1 MHFSSVCSKGW
12 NPDMGVVVVLRGE
25 EHLLPAPIT
34 LGEALHLLNLPPELY
49 LAVRNG
55 EMIGEDTLLEHG
67 DRVQL
72 VSVISGG

>member
-1 MHFSSVCSKGW
+1 MSVH
-12 NPDMGVVVVLRGE
+12 VILRGE
-25 EHLLPAPIT
+25 EHPLPAPIT
-34 LGEALHLLNLPPELY
+34 LADALHLLDLPPELY

-55 EMIGEDTLLEHG
+55 ELISEDTLLEDG

>member
-1 MHFSSVCSKGW
+1 MSVL
-12 NPDMGVVVVLRGE
+12 VILRDE
-25 EHLLPAPIT
+25 EHLLPAPLT
-34 LGEALHLLNLPPELY
+34 LAEALHLLDLPAELY

-55 EMIGEDTLLEHG
+55 EIISEDTLLEDG

>member
-1 MHFSSVCSKGW
+1 MAVI
-12 NPDMGVVVVLRGE
+12 VILRGE
-25 EHLLPAPIT
+25 EHLLPAPLT
-34 LGEALHLLNLPPELY
+34 LAEALRLLELPPELY

-55 EMIGEDTLLEHG
+55 ELISEDTLLENG